1 MSDDR
6 YRVHDGSLLRR
17 LMTCPEQG
25 GTAYTVRSLAA
36 ETGLSFSKIQKLV
49 TGDRPTVT
57 EAEADSIASAV
68 HICRRG
74 LFAPTPSPFGD
85 GNRKDDHR
93 GSRRTHS
100 SSPSRCTHELGEHD
114 GPDDA
119 DR

>member
-6 YRVHDGSLLRR
+6 YRVHHGSLLRR
-17 LMTCPEQG
+17 LMDCPEQG

-36 ETGLSFSKIQKLV
+36 ETGLSPSKIQKMV
-49 TGDRPTVT
+49 SEERPTVT

-74 LFAPTPSPFGD
+74 LFAPSPSPFGD

-93 GSRRTHS
+93 GSRRTHT
-100 SSPSRCTHELGEHD
+100 SRPPRSAHELGEHD
-114 GPDDA
+114 GPDDPN
-119 DR
+119 R

>member
-6 YRVHDGSLLRR
+6 YRVHHGSLLRR
-17 LMTCPEQG
+17 LMDCPEQG
-25 GTAYTVRSLAA
+25 GTTFTVRSLAA
-36 ETGLSFSKIQKLV
+36 ATGLSPSKIQKMV
-49 TGDRPTVT
+49 TEERPTVT

-74 LFAPTPSPFGD
+74 LFAPSSSPFGD
-85 GNRKDDHR
+85 GNRKDDPR

-100 SSPSRCTHELGEHD
+100 SGPSRCTHELGEHD
-114 GPDDA
+114 GPDDS